1 MTKRHAK
8 QSLRQ
13 RSAWI
18 ASMVACF
25 AFLLMAVKV
34 YQVSVP
40 SLLVNALF
48 MLLGLLVIIAL
59 ACLLG
64 WLLARHRERKK

>member
-1 MTKRHAK
+1 MTKPNAR

-34 YQVSVP
+34 YNVTLP
-40 SLLVNALF
+40 SLLANGLIMLF
-48 MLLGLLVIIAL
+48 GLLLIIAV
-59 ACLLG
+59 ASLLG
-64 WLLARHRERKK
+64 WLLAMARERNK

>member
-1 MTKRHAK
+1 MTKPNIKPSH
-8 QSLRQ
+8 RQ

-48 MLLGLLVIIAL
+48 LLLGLLVIIAL

-64 WLLARHRERKK
+64 WLLATHRERNK